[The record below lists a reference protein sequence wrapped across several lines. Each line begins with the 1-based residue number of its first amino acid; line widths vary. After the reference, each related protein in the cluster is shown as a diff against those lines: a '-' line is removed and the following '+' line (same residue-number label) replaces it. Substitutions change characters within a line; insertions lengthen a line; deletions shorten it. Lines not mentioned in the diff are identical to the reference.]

1 MSCLRGLCAWA
12 LVPLHLLSTP
22 LLATAAA
29 AAIADDAAAY

>member
-29 AAIADDAAAY
+29 AIADDAAAY